1 MKVSSSQSSF
11 CSSSVPSSIKPS
23 RIPTYYHRHILITG
37 SSGLVGTAVRASLE
51 RSGVSVTGLDIQAA
65 GQEFGD
71 VRYPLTIRH
80 LFDGCTGIIHLAAI
94 SRVIWGEKDPDNCWA
109 TNVDGLAN
117 VLTLAKSQ
125 KVKPWVIFASSREVY
140 GQPDILPATESSPL
154 NPVNIYGQAKVEG
167 ERLINEARTQGLRTA
182 IVRLSNVYG
191 STADHHDRVVPAFA
205 RAALLG
211 NALRVD
217 GSDHTFDFTHLDDTV
232 RGIVSLTTYLDAG
245 HDVFPPIHFLTG
257 EPTTLGQL
265 AEIAQEA
272 SKSVSRIVSAP
283 PRNFDVSQFHG
294 SPQRAKEL
302 LGWEPQI
309 TIREGVS
316 RLIAD
321 FRAELMPEPA
331 QGNI

>member
-1 MKVSSSQSSF
+1 MN
-11 CSSSVPSSIKPS
+11 
-23 RIPTYYHRHILITG
+23 RHILITG
-37 SSGLVGTAVRASLE
+37 SSGLIGTAVRASLE
-51 RSGVSVTGLDIQAA
+51 LSGVSVTGVDIQAT

-71 VRYPLTIRH
+71 VRNPLTIQH
-80 LFDGCTGIIHLAAI
+80 AFEGCTGIIHLAAI
-94 SRVIWGEKDPDNCWA
+94 SRVVWGEKDPDNCWA

-117 VLTLAKSQ
+117 VLGLAKSQ

-140 GQPDILPATESSPL
+140 GQPDILPATECSPL
-154 NPVNIYGQAKVEG
+154 NPVNTYGRAKVEG

-205 RAALLG
+205 RAAVLG
-211 NALRVD
+211 NSLRVD
-217 GSDHTFDFTHLDDTV
+217 GSEHTFDFTHLDDTV
-232 RGIVSLTTYLDAG
+232 SGIVALATYLDG
-245 HDVFPPIHFLTG
+245 GNDGLPPIHFLTG
-257 EPTTLGQL
+257 QPTTLGQL
-265 AEIAQEA
+265 AAIAREV
-272 SKSVSRIVSAP
+272 SKSVSRIVPAP

-309 TIREGVS
+309 TIREGIS

-321 FRAELMPEPA
+321 FRAELTPEPA
-331 QGNI
+331 QENI